1 MIDSLI
7 NIISKEAALFE
18 SFLDLLERQ
27 KQALVTNDH
36 ATLVSLT
43 ARQHESLAEAHR
55 LNSEREQIIASIKRD
70 RSVDGDLTV
79 SRLIAM
85 VDQDQ
90 ANHLRRLRDSIMSLN
105 DQILETRNSNAMLLN
120 QSREFVNQTM
130 AMLAKLHNPE
140 PVYARTAG
148 QPANP
153 SRPVALD
160 RRA

>member
-1 MIDSLI
+1 MIDQLI

-18 SFLDLLERQ
+18 NFLELLERQ
-27 KQALVTNDH
+27 KQALVNNDH
-36 ATLVSLT
+36 AALALLT
-43 ARQHESLAEAHR
+43 ERQHEKLAESHQ
-55 LNSEREQIIASIKRD
+55 LNREREELIAAIKSD
-70 RSVDGDLTV
+70 RTIEGDLTV

-90 ANHLRRLRDSIMSLN
+90 ADHLRRLRDAILSLN
-105 DQILETRNSNAMLLN
+105 EQILETRNSNAMLLN

-130 AMLAKLHNPE
+130 VMLAKLSHPD
-140 PVYARTAG
+140 PGYGKSG
-148 QPANP
+148 QPGNS